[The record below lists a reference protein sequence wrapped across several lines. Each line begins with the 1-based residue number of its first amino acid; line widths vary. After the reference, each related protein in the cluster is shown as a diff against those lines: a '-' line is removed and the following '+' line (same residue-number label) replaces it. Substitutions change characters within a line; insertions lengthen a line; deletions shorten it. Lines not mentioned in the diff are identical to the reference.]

1 MLSNSTFTKVG
12 GNMTDFTNVEKFP
25 YVTYPED
32 RLLFQFGKT
41 DWELDLKD
49 RKTQHKRSFFD
60 RIIGFD
66 PNKPI
71 KRTSFFD
78 IVDEDEHFYHC
89 IIGFRDDVSGQFT
102 YTLLCKESDPPN
114 SIFCAIDDGL
124 VLVSKQAFLEASKQN
139 SEADFMMGIIEESA
153 LCNGAKIDS
162 EDQLK
167 KGKLKDK
174 YKISLT
180 RKRQLVVNGYHYAFI
195 ASSYALLYG
204 FDGYDDFM
212 TGHDMI
218 DVDTGGM
225 F

>member
-1 MLSNSTFTKVG
+1 MAELTE
-12 GNMTDFTNVEKFP
+12 VEKFP

-32 RLLFQFGKT
+32 MLLFQFGKT
-41 DWELDLKD
+41 DWELNLNDPRAQQK
-49 RKTQHKRSFFD
+49 KRLLD

-89 IIGFRDDVSGQFT
+89 VIGFRDDVSGEFT
-102 YTLLCKESDPPN
+102 YTLLCKENDSVN
-114 SIFCAIDDGL
+114 NVFCAINDKL
-124 VLVSKQAFLEASKQN
+124 VLVSKQAFWEASKQN
-139 SEADFMMGIIEESA
+139 SEANFMMGIIEESA
-153 LCNGAKIDS
+153 LYNGAKIET
-162 EDQLK
+162 EDLVA

-212 TGHDMI
+212 TGNDMI
-218 DVDTGGM
+218 DVDTGGL

>member
-1 MLSNSTFTKVG
+1 MFTKVG
-12 GNMTDFTNVEKFP
+12 GNMAGLKNVQKFP
-25 YVTYPED
+25 YVTYPEEM
-32 RLLFQFGKT
+32 LLFQFGKT
-41 DWELDLKD
+41 DWELALNDHKAP
-49 RKTQHKRSFFD
+49 QKRSLLE

-78 IVDEDEHFYHC
+78 IVSEDEHFYHC
-89 IIGFRDDVSGQFT
+89 VIGFRDDISGQFT
-102 YTLLCKESDPPN
+102 YTLLCKENDPAN
-114 SIFCAIDDGL
+114 NIFCAIDDGL
-124 VLVSKQAFLEASKQN
+124 VLVSKEAFCEASKQN

-153 LCNGAKIDS
+153 LYNGATIDS
-162 EDQLK
+162 EDK
-167 KGKLKDK
+167 VAKGELTDK

-180 RKRQLVVNGYHYAFI
+180 RKRQLIVNGYHYAFI

-212 TGHDMI
+212 TGNDMI